1 MPDAE
6 TRARLVPWSAM
17 TLLSCVFVSYAL
29 LVLLSA
35 AVNPRNILPAG
46 RAAGVPFHDAHQV
59 VAWACWV
66 PNLIVAEWWI
76 LTSHH
81 REATA

>member
-1 MPDAE
+1 MPDAQ
-6 TRARLVPWSAM
+6 TRARLVP
-17 TLLSCVFVSYAL
+17 
-29 LVLLSA
+29 
-35 AVNPRNILPAG
+35 
-46 RAAGVPFHDAHQV
+46 FHDAYQV

-76 LTSHH
+76 LAPHH